1 MGLISR
7 HSIEM
12 VIEANDIVDVV
23 SSYVR
28 LDKKSSLNLFGL
40 CPFHEE
46 KTPSFSVS
54 PGKQI
59 FYCFGCQKGGNVIK
73 FIQEIEHLTYPE
85 AIRFLADRKG
95 LTLEEEEDGIWKER
109 FEKQRDAYEA
119 LREAAGFFY
128 RQLEGPQG
136 REARDYLKKRG
147 IDRRLYRKYGLGYAP
162 PYGPGL
168 YGWLADKSI
177 SDEAMVS
184 AGLVRPD
191 QRSGKGYY
199 DFFRH
204 RLIFPII
211 DRSGRVLAFG
221 GRALEDKGPKYINS
235 SETLVYQKGK
245 HLFGI
250 PQAVKSGSD
259 FWFLVEGYMD
269 VLALSRAGIDH
280 AVAPLGTALTLAQA
294 QLIGRYVDRV
304 VILMDSDRA
313 GREASLRSGEILE
326 KAGLAAQYLFLQE
339 AKDPDDYLNL
349 LGRERLLAA
358 LERTYDRTGYLLALL
373 KYDRDQAIGM
383 PASDYR
389 DRAIDLLAAEPDGTR
404 REIYGGQLAKEL
416 QISRRAVTEEIERR
430 RGLVNKSR
438 QADQAGP
445 SSDKKRRQRRS
456 AQEEDQTRELELML
470 LTLLANQNQLG
481 KLTISFKDKG
491 LSGYALKEDIKAYLT
506 SEAVLAPLSEAD
518 FARGSMR
525 TIARLALEDAGDG
538 RLTLASLHSIVDS
551 ILEKMKEDPQEEPS
565 PGPSLDPDRIHSM
578 IQKQVQAIEGS
589 RLAAEA
595 QERVFLQKLGEL
607 RLDNW
612 RRQASR
618 INQKGHELEMDGRD
632 QEADN
637 YYKQAAKLSTAA
649 NAFRMIIQG
658 EEYGK

>member
-1 MGLISR
+1 
-7 HSIEM
+7 
-12 VIEANDIVDVV
+12 
-23 SSYVR
+23 
-28 LDKKSSLNLFGL
+28 
-40 CPFHEE
+40 
-46 KTPSFSVS
+46 
-54 PGKQI
+54 
-59 FYCFGCQKGGNVIK
+59 
-73 FIQEIEHLTYPE
+73 
-85 AIRFLADRKG
+85 
-95 LTLEEEEDGIWKER
+95 
-109 FEKQRDAYEA
+109 
-119 LREAAGFFY
+119 
-128 RQLEGPQG
+128 
-136 REARDYLKKRG
+136 
-147 IDRRLYRKYGLGYAP
+147 
-162 PYGPGL
+162 
-168 YGWLADKSI
+168 
-177 SDEAMVS
+177 
-184 AGLVRPD
+184 
-191 QRSGKGYY
+191 
-199 DFFRH
+199 
-204 RLIFPII
+204 
-211 DRSGRVLAFG
+211 
-221 GRALEDKGPKYINS
+221 
-235 SETLVYQKGK
+235 

-349 LGRERLLAA
+349 LGRERLLAT

-373 KYDRDQAIGM
+373 KHDRDQAIGM

-416 QISRRAVTEEIERR
+416 QISRRAVNEEIERR
-430 RGLVNKSR
+430 RGLVNQKEE
-438 QADQAGP
+438 AGQAGP
-445 SSDKKRRQRRS
+445 SSQKDRRQSRS
-456 AQEEDQTRELELML
+456 AQEDDQAYELELML

-481 KLTISFKDKG
+481 KLTISFKDKR
-491 LSGYALKEDIKAYLT
+491 LSGYALKDDIKAYLT

-518 FARGSMR
+518 FARGKMR
-525 TIARLALEDAGDG
+525 AIARLALEDAGDG

-551 ILEKMKEDPQEEPS
+551 ILEKMKAESEEES
-565 PGPSLDPDRIHSM
+565 PDPSLDPDRIHSM
-578 IQKQVQAIEGS
+578 IQKQVQTIEGS
-589 RLAAEA
+589 RLATEA

-632 QEADN
+632 QEANN